1 MVLMF
6 NLGWAFGKNMATG
19 FEGMFPLG
27 ITDFDDGENRTN
39 SSVSARTRSL
49 VSNFAQKYRL

>member
-1 MVLMF
+1 MF

-27 ITDFDDGENRTN
+27 ITDFDDGGNRTN